1 MLEYLIKAINN
12 ISIIQLS
19 YNNNLKAVNISYSLS
34 SLDHGN
40 FEWFG
45 RECEAVHRIIPDLN
59 SRLEADIKPLEDVC
73 QGEKYQGLS
82 EFLSQTSSLADLR
95 SKV

>member
-1 MLEYLIKAINN
+1 MLLILYTIILNTINE
-12 ISIIQLS
+12 
-19 YNNNLKAVNISYSLS
+19 AGDISYSSS

-45 RECEAVHRIIPDLN
+45 RKGEAVHRIIPDLN

-73 QGEKYQGLS
+73 QGQKYQGPS
-82 EFLSQTSSLADLR
+82 EFLSQTSSLADLS
-95 SKV
+95 SKNCIIP